1 MGREAKNMSKPAEY
15 VDLHL
20 HLDGSLSPEFI
31 LDRAE
36 REGIDLGVK
45 SVAELCPLLTANQET
60 ASLNEYLQ
68 CFEIPLKVLQSAEG
82 LEGAAYDLVRRLS
95 TLHITYS
102 EIRYA
107 PGLHTRTGMSQE
119 GAIEAVN
126 AGLQR
131 AMKDFGVKSYAI
143 LCCMRGGEDAQNMET
158 IELAGK
164 YLGKGVVGADLA
176 GAEALYGAELYQDVF
191 ARARELGVPFT
202 IHAGEAAGPESIR
215 KALAL
220 GASRIGHG
228 IAAAADEELM
238 EELARREIPLE
249 MCPLSNLQTK
259 AVKDIKE
266 YPLRTFL
273 EKGIVVTINSDNM
286 TVSGTDVVNEF
297 CFLEEQY
304 GLTKQEKEMLMK
316 NGRKA
321 AYVAD

>member
-1 MGREAKNMSKPAEY
+1 MRKSEEY

-31 LDRAE
+31 LERAE

-45 SVAELCPLLTANQET
+45 SAADLCPLLTANQET

-68 CFEIPLKVLQSAEG
+68 CFEIPLQVLQSAEG

-95 TLHITYS
+95 ALNITYS

-107 PGLHTRTGMSQE
+107 PGLHTRAGLSQE
-119 GAIEAVN
+119 EAVETVN
-126 AGLQR
+126 AGLQKGV
-131 AMKDFGVKSYAI
+131 KDFGVKSYAI
-143 LCCMRGGEDAQNMET
+143 LCCMRGGEAWQNMET

-164 YLGKGVVGADLA
+164 YLGKGVAGADLA
-176 GAEALYGAELYQDVF
+176 GAEALYGTELYQDVF
-191 ARARELGVPFT
+191 TRARELGVPFT

-228 IAAAADEELM
+228 IAAVLDEDLM

-273 EKGIVVTINSDNM
+273 EKGIIVTVNSDNM

-304 GLTKQEKEMLMK
+304 GLTKKEKEILMK
-316 NGRKA
+316 NGRRA
-321 AYVAD
+321 AYMTD